1 MKKAAVVSHSGLRI
15 GLPVLTVVPL
25 FIFKGSQRISVVSF
39 ITFQM
44 PGMFAIWPVDDLFAF
59 FYWFTAGVTFTCEA
73 SCDLAGI
80 PGITVKIVHG
90 F

>member
-1 MKKAAVVSHSGLRI
+1 
-15 GLPVLTVVPL
+15 
-25 FIFKGSQRISVVSF
+25 
-39 ITFQM
+39 M

-73 SCDLAGI
+73 GCDLAGI

-90 F
+90 FWF